1 MTRHSATLV
10 ADRRI
15 EGVELAGD
23 PDRRPI
29 VLLHEGQPLTIEAL
43 PRVVGS
49 LKESGHELVTVGELL
64 D

>member
-1 MTRHSATLV
+1 VTRHSATLV

-29 VLLHEGQPLTIEAL
+29 VLLLD
-43 PRVVGS
+43 
-49 LKESGHELVTVGELL
+49 SGHNVETVCISAFVYLGRYSPTGTEIW
-64 D
+64 